1 MCERGLTESV
11 TKCLTHYM
19 KRRLATCGLLAAV
32 SLCAAQRPGQPA
44 YWAPGARDYTN
55 NITATDSS
63 RWIPQFAFLSAHPN
77 PESLVGKV
85 VYVKGQSPSLQWT
98 FTNTSGLPIP
108 GSISFTNFR
117 IEFPNGST
125 YPLSVSPATQTVTI
139 GAFPSTQTLTVSL
152 GALPPYVSLGT
163 IKGTITAT
171 STQDVY
177 QYAPNF
183 QLFIPSG
190 YPLMN
195 VSASF
200 ERIYTTESTPTGV
213 QEMPWTD
220 LLEKTCGY
228 AFGYSGSSNVA
239 AALTRGRHADASWVY
254 DPGAARYFQFVGSID
269 YARFA
274 LKDALLDPPGRD
286 VNCFTIAIFLA
297 IAMKSQGLPSSIA
310 RLVAYDYPGFVTTP
324 LAGLGLG
331 DPLLTSTYGQFAFS
345 SHGVTL
351 HNGLTY
357 DATGAF
363 FIGLNGQ
370 VLKQTAQG
378 WNLPSYWQSPNPNP
392 TPPWPYQY
400 VGLVQSYLPLP
411 PNGPVDNQTDMAGT
425 AFDVTELYNPAQ

>member
-1 MCERGLTESV
+1 M
-11 TKCLTHYM
+11 
-19 KRRLATCGLLAAV
+19 
-32 SLCAAQRPGQPA
+32 
-44 YWAPGARDYTN
+44 
-55 NITATDSS
+55 
-63 RWIPQFAFLSAHPN
+63 
-77 PESLVGKV
+77 
-85 VYVKGQSPSLQWT
+85 
-98 FTNTSGLPIP
+98 
-108 GSISFTNFR
+108 
-117 IEFPNGST
+117 
-125 YPLSVSPATQTVTI
+125 TI

-152 GALPPYVSLGT
+152 GALPPYVSLDT

-254 DPGAARYFQFVGSID
+254 DPEAVRYFQFVGSID

-274 LKDALLDPPGRD
+274 LKRALIDPPGQQ

-297 IAMKSQGLPSSIA
+297 IAMKSQGLPSSIV
-310 RLVAYDYPGFVTTP
+310 RLVADGYPGFYTSP
-324 LAGLGLG
+324 LAGIGLG
-331 DPLLTSTYGQFAFS
+331 DPQLNSSYSHYPFT

-357 DATGAF
+357 DATAAF
-363 FIGLNGQ
+363 FIGLNAQ
-370 VLKQTAQG
+370 VLKQPAQG
-378 WNLPSYWQSPNPNP
+378 WYLPSYWQSANPNPNP
-392 TPPWPYQY
+392 QWPYPY
-400 VGLVQSYLPLP
+400 VGLVQTYLPLP
-411 PNGPVDNQTDMAGT
+411 PNGSTDNPTQVAGT
-425 AFDVTELYNPAQ
+425 AFDVTELYNPGQ